1 MSDRKKRSF
10 VSKGVSMLD
19 KGKKKL
25 ASKVKYAA
33 IGAVAGLVLG
43 IGGTVFVQNFNPAD
57 EKQLSASVVFDRIVE
72 KNELVS
78 ASQSYNITDKAS
90 DVNTFFDLF
99 DIPFTENS
107 FWYRYVGTIKA
118 GVDLDNAEFAQQ
130 GNVIKVTLDQPFI
143 ISNTP
148 DMEASGVLEEN
159 NNILNPIHV
168 EDVDEFQSLCVEL
181 SQQSVLDGGLMDEAR
196 KNAEQDIRDMFNAAL
211 GSDYPVEFEWR
222 ELDEA
227 E

>member
-1 MSDRKKRSF
+1 MF
-10 VSKGVSMLD
+10 D

>member
-1 MSDRKKRSF
+1 MF
-10 VSKGVSMLD
+10 D

-168 EDVDEFQSLCVEL
+168 EDVDEFLSLCVEL

-222 ELDEA
+222 EPDEA

>member
-10 VSKGVSMLD
+10 VSKGVSMFD

-99 DIPFTENS
+99 DIP
-107 FWYRYVGTIKA
+107 IKA

>member
-1 MSDRKKRSF
+1 MF
-10 VSKGVSMLD
+10 D

-222 ELDEA
+222 EPDEA

>member
-10 VSKGVSMLD
+10 VSKGVSMFD

>member
-1 MSDRKKRSF
+1 MF
-10 VSKGVSMLD
+10 D

-43 IGGTVFVQNFNPAD
+43 IGGTVFGQNFNPAD

-222 ELDEA
+222 EPDEA

>member
-1 MSDRKKRSF
+1 MF
-10 VSKGVSMLD
+10 D

-148 DMEASGVLEEN
+148 DMEASGGLEEN

-222 ELDEA
+222 EPDEA